1 MHEATHIL
9 GFSAQMYSTYP
20 AGNPLRNV
28 TTPGGDSD
36 YYLDSPAIR
45 R

>member
-20 AGNPLRNV
+20 AGNPLKNV
-28 TTPGGDSD
+28 TTGGISD